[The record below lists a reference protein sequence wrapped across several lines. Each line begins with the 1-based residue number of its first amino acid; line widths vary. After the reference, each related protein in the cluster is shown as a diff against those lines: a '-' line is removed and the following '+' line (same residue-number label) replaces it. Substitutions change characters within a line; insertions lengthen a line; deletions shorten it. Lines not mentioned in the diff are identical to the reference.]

1 MHTTAPTGAALPPP
15 PLKCYGEHVTVAIWL
30 KNLHPVR
37 VVLMALIETQTVS
50 SVDTSVHVAL
60 SCGESS

>member
-1 MHTTAPTGAALPPP
+1 MPFIGHELMHPPAPHGGALAP

-37 VVLMALIETQTVS
+37 VVL
-50 SVDTSVHVAL
+50 HVAW
-60 SCGESS
+60 SCGGSS

>member
-1 MHTTAPTGAALPPP
+1 MHTTAPTGAALAP
-15 PLKCYGEHVTVAIWL
+15 PLKCYGEHVTVVIWL

>member
-1 MHTTAPTGAALPPP
+1 MHTPAPTGAALGP

-37 VVLMALIETQTVS
+37 VVLMALMAEL
-50 SVDTSVHVAL
+50 HVAL
-60 SCGESS
+60 SGWNVLFFLTRLD